1 MKPLEFR
8 NDIVPELDI
17 SRLEVIIDDDDV
29 KVPLLLS
36 VFHFRRCSTK
46 SFAKEIIYF
55 NPLISTLFGQCVT
68 IHWKVNF
75 ILYRSLL

>member
-8 NDIVPELDI
+8 NDKVPELDI

-36 VFHFRRCSTK
+36 VFHFRSRSTK
-46 SFAKEIIYF
+46 SFAEKSFIS
-55 NPLISTLFGQCVT
+55 NHSSLILS
-68 IHWKVNF
+68 
-75 ILYRSLL
+75 

>member
-8 NDIVPELDI
+8 NDKVPELDI

-36 VFHFRRCSTK
+36 VFHFRRRSTK
-46 SFAKEIIYF
+46 SFAKKSFTSKQSSHLNPIWSVGDNLMASELYF
-55 NPLISTLFGQCVT
+55 
-68 IHWKVNF
+68 
-75 ILYRSLL
+75 